1 MVARKDNNPDT
12 RRPQCKS
19 TGGEHAIRQQI
30 RGRQSVVPA
39 PRDGAKPSVASP
51 DQPSE
56 TDDYGSLMKR
66 LGTTDRDFAKGLF
79 GQLFSASGRGADK
92 FDGDGFFFALAV
104 IKDLK
109 PRDELEA
116 MQLAQMAAVH
126 AALMRAAGQLAR
138 AEYLTH
144 LDSATRAVN
153 QLARTYTAQL
163 EGLKRY
169 RSGLEQKVT
178 VQNVSVTEGGQ
189 AIVGNVN
196 QARHGAAPEELANAM
211 PALAD
216 ARQAAM
222 EILGRAGANCG
233 FAAGE
238 DKDMTFAPIFGL
250 SKVIPASR
258 AGFGATSPGVSANW

>member
-1 MVARKDNNPDT
+1 M
-12 RRPQCKS
+12 
-19 TGGEHAIRQQI
+19 
-30 RGRQSVVPA
+30 PA
-39 PRDGAKPSVASP
+39 PRDGAKPSAASP

-56 TDDYGSLMKR
+56 TDDYGPLMKR
-66 LGTTDRDFAKGLF
+66 LGTTGDFAKGLF
-79 GQLFSASGRGADK
+79 GQLFSASARGADK

-116 MQLAQMAAVH
+116 MRLAQMAAVH

-169 RSGLEQKVT
+169 RFGLEQKV
-178 VQNVSVTEGGQ
+178 
-189 AIVGNVN
+189 
-196 QARHGAAPEELANAM
+196 HGPKCF
-211 PALAD
+211 
-216 ARQAAM
+216 RY
-222 EILGRAGANCG
+222 
-233 FAAGE
+233 
-238 DKDMTFAPIFGL
+238 
-250 SKVIPASR
+250 
-258 AGFGATSPGVSANW
+258 